1 MYVYHFLVLT
11 TSGSWKKLYSGNKT
25 EGVDVGVGRVGVDVG
40 VGRVGVDVGVGR
52 VGVDVGVGEGVGD

>member
-1 MYVYHFLVLT
+1 MYVYHFLALT

-40 VGRVGVDVGVGR
+40 VGRVGVDVGVG
-52 VGVDVGVGEGVGD
+52 EGVGD